1 MRWKA
6 CDKGMSADPGQV
18 AAMLSRVSPDDSD
31 AVFAIG
37 AKAVKSGLE
46 AEALPLLEQARERHP
61 LDARIWQ
68 VLGLAQRQLE
78 DLRPAVEAF
87 EKAAALAPR
96 DALIA
101 HSLARCTLEAG
112 LPARGLFDRALA
124 LAPNDGSVM
133 LGRTAAQLAQGEID
147 PAIKDLDAQL
157 RLHPAWLPGHQSLC
171 RLRWLRGDGKAFTA
185 SFAGAVAQ
193 APRDASIWRE
203 WTETLMHEGDYDAAR
218 ALIVRARAE
227 AGRDPA
233 FDALETV
240 IASETGDVAGADALF
255 AALGPIRHATLAARY
270 ARHLL
275 RAGRAEQ
282 VADFARPWLGGP
294 EADLVWPY
302 VAAAWRLTGDSR
314 WEWLEGDGR
323 LVGVYDLADRIP
335 SLDALAERL
344 RGLHHNL
351 HQPLEQ
357 SVRGGTQTDGPL
369 FARIEPEI
377 RALRAVIVSAVE
389 RHIAQLPPPVGGHP
403 TLIAERGP
411 VRFSGSWSV
420 RLPGAG
426 FHSNHIHPAGWLSSA
441 FYVALPPPG
450 DGHAGWLKLGEPQ
463 AELGLDLAP
472 FRYVEPKPG
481 RLVLFPST
489 MWHGTVPFEAGERM
503 TVAFDVARPA

>member
-1 MRWKA
+1 MTA
-6 CDKGMSADPGQV
+6 GPSHV
-18 AAMLSRVSPDDSD
+18 AAMLSRVSPEDAD
-31 AVFAIG
+31 AVFAVG

-46 AEALPLLEQARERHP
+46 AKALPLLELARERHP
-61 LDARIWQ
+61 GDARIWQ
-68 VLGLAQRQLE
+68 VLGLAHRKLE
-78 DLRPAVEAF
+78 DMGLAVAAF
-87 EKAAALAPR
+87 ERAAALAPG

-112 LPARGLFDRALA
+112 LPSRMLFDRALA

-133 LGRTAAQLAQGEID
+133 LGRAAAQLAEGEID
-147 PAIKDLDAQL
+147 PAIGDLDAQL
-157 RLHPAWLPGHQSLC
+157 RLHPGWLPGHQTLC
-171 RLRWLRGDGKAFTA
+171 RLRWLRGEAEAFTA
-185 SFAGAVAQ
+185 SFAIAVAK
-193 APRDASIWRE
+193 APREVAIWRE
-203 WTETLMHEGDYDAAR
+203 WVETVMHRGDYDAAR
-218 ALIVRARAE
+218 ALIVRARTA
-227 AGRDPA
+227 AGSDPA

-240 IASETGDVAGADALF
+240 IASETGDIEQADVLF
-255 AALGPIRHATLAARY
+255 AALGPIQHVAMATRY

-275 RAGRAEQ
+275 RAGRPEQ
-282 VADFARPWLGGP
+282 VADFARPWLGVP
-294 EADLVWPY
+294 EADFVWPY
-302 VAAAWRLTGDSR
+302 VAAAWRLTGDPR
-314 WEWLEGDGR
+314 WQWLEGDER

-389 RHIAQLPPPVGGHP
+389 RHVAQLPAPIGGHP
-403 TLIAERGP
+403 TLIARRAP

-441 FYVALPPPG
+441 FYVALPPAG

-463 AELGLDLAP
+463 AELGLDLEP

>member
-1 MRWKA
+1 VI
-6 CDKGMSADPGQV
+6 SAGSGHL
-18 AAMLSRVSPDDSD
+18 AAMLGRVSPDDPD
-31 AVFAIG
+31 AVFAVG

-46 AEALPLLEQARERHP
+46 VEALPLLELARERHP
-61 LDARIWQ
+61 RDARIWQ
-68 VLGLAQRQLE
+68 VLGLAHRKLD
-78 DLRPAVEAF
+78 DLAPAIAAF

-112 LPARGLFDRALA
+112 LPSRALFDRALA

-133 LGRTAAQLAQGEID
+133 LGRAAAQLAEGGIGQ
-147 PAIKDLDAQL
+147 AIADLDAQL
-157 RLHPAWLPGHQSLC
+157 ELHPGWLPGHQTVC
-171 RLRWLRGDGKAFTA
+171 RLRWLRGDGEAYTA
-185 SFAGAVAQ
+185 SFAAAAAK
-193 APRDASIWRE
+193 APQEASIWRE
-203 WTETLMHEGDYDAAR
+203 WAETLMHQGDYDAAG
-218 ALIVRARAE
+218 ALIVRGRA
-227 AGRDPA
+227 AVGADPS
-233 FDALETV
+233 FDALEPV
-240 IASETGDVAGADALF
+240 IASETGRIAQADALF
-255 AALGPIRHATLAARY
+255 AASGPIQHVTMAARY

-275 RAGRAEQ
+275 RAGRPEQ
-282 VADFARPWLGGP
+282 VADFARPWLGVP
-294 EADLVWPY
+294 EADLIWPY
-302 VAAAWRLTGDSR
+302 VAAAWRLTGDPR
-314 WEWLEGDGR
+314 WQWLEGDRR

-335 SLDALAERL
+335 SLGALAERL

-369 FARIEPEI
+369 FSRIEPEI

-403 TLIAERGP
+403 TMIAERGP

-426 FHSNHIHPAGWLSSA
+426 YHSNHIHPAGWLSSA
-441 FYVALPPPG
+441 FYVALPPAG
-450 DGHAGWLKLGEPQ
+450 EGHAGWLKLGEPQ
-463 AELGLDLAP
+463 AELGLDLEP

-489 MWHGTVPFEAGERM
+489 MWHGTVPFGAGERM